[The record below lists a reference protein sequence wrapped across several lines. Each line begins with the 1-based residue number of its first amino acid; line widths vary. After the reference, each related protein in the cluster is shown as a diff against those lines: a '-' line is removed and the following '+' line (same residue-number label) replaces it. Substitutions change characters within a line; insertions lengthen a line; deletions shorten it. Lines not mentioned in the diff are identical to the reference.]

1 MTELKKNYYPPM
13 HTAEH
18 ILNRTMVVFFDCKR
32 AENCHIE
39 RKKSKCDFLLKQ
51 NPDNQKIVE
60 VEKKVN
66 QIIKKNLNVFHK
78 FIEYDEAVKKYKLKI
93 NKKDNPKVRI
103 TYIGDYDS
111 CPCIGEHVK
120 NTSEIG
126 KFKITTTTFK
136 DGVLRIRFKLF

>member
-1 MTELKKNYYPPM
+1 MTEAKKNYYPPM

-18 ILNRTMVVFFDCKR
+18 ILNRTMIGFFDCKR

-39 RKKSKCDFLLKQ
+39 AKKSKCDFLLKQ
-51 NPDNQKIVE
+51 NPDNQKILE

-66 QIIKKNLNVFHK
+66 QIINKNLNVFHK
-78 FIEYDEAVKKYKLKI
+78 FIDYDDAIKKYKLKI
-93 NKKDNPKVRI
+93 NKKNNPKVRI

-136 DGVLRIRFKLF
+136 NGVLRIRFKLF